1 MSATLARPFS
11 DGHESAKIGRAELI
25 WGENM
30 SERIW
35 DRYLTADDK
44 AHLALS
50 RDRRVG
56 FGARPALL
64 LVDLYRAVFGD
75 RPEPL
80 MDAVKTWPSSCGLAG
95 WQALPHIQ
103 SVLTAARS
111 AQLPIVHITMLSE
124 SGMVG
129 WYEAAH
135 RDSAARAPQD
145 EAARERRR
153 RGADII
159 DEVAPAPGE
168 VVLKKTA
175 PSAFFGTPLASH
187 LTLLGVD
194 TLIICGEATS
204 GCVRA
209 SVVDGASYRYRMQVV
224 EDGVFDRH
232 EATHAM
238 NLFDMHQKYADVRSS
253 AEIIEFLKA
262 LPR

>member
-1 MSATLARPFS
+1 
-11 DGHESAKIGRAELI
+11 
-25 WGENM
+25 M

-35 DRYLTADDK
+35 DRYLTPDDR
-44 AHLALS
+44 AHLSAS

-64 LVDLYRAVFGD
+64 LVDLYRAAFGD

-95 WQALPHIQ
+95 WRALPHIQ
-103 SVLTAARS
+103 SVLHAARS
-111 AQLPIVHITMLSE
+111 AKIPVVHITMLSE
-124 SGMVG
+124 SGMIG

-135 RDSAARAPQD
+135 RDSAPNAPPD

-153 RGADII
+153 RGAQIM
-159 DEVAPAPGE
+159 DEVAPMAGE

-187 LTLLGVD
+187 LTFHGVD

-209 SVVDGASYRYRMQVV
+209 TIVDGASHRYRMQVV
-224 EDGVFDRH
+224 EEAVFDRH

-238 NLFDMHQKYADVRSS
+238 NLFDMHQKYADVRP
-253 AEIIEFLKA
+253 ADDMIAYLKT
-262 LPR
+262 LSQGRVF